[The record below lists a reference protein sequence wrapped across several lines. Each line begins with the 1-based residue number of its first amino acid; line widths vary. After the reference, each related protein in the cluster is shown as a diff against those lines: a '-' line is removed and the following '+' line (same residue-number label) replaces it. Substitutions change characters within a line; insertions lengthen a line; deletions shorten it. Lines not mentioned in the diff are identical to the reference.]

1 MRPIWKGA
9 ISFGL
14 VNIPIKLYTATE
26 AKDIK
31 FRFLHKECKSPI
43 NYQRFCP
50 VCHEEVQNDD
60 LVKGYEY
67 EAGRFVVM
75 EDEDFAKI
83 PLDSVKAIEIIDFVN
98 LADIDP
104 IFFVKSYFLAPA
116 ELGMKPYHLLFKAME
131 ETGKIAIARVV
142 LRSKETLACIR
153 LYENALLMETIFYPA
168 EIRSTRLIPELDS
181 EVKVNENELRMAK
194 NLINS
199 LSTEF
204 NPEKYT
210 SHYREALQEIIQ
222 AKIQGEEI
230 AVPDKPEAATVVDL
244 MEALKAS
251 LARIEKKEEQPR
263 KRGRKKK
270 AETEKMEVKK

>member
-26 AKDIK
+26 SNDIK

-43 NYQRFCP
+43 NYQRYCP
-50 VCHEEVQNDD
+50 VCDEKLENGD

-67 EAGRFVVM
+67 ESGHFVIM
-75 EDEDFAKI
+75 EDEDFAKVPVDRI
-83 PLDSVKAIEIIDFVN
+83 KAIEIIDFVD
-98 LADIDP
+98 LSEIDP
-104 IFFVKSYFLAPA
+104 IYFVKSYFLAPT
-116 ELGMKPYHLLFKAME
+116 ELGHKPYHLLYMAMQ

-142 LRSKETLACIR
+142 LRSKETLACVR
-153 LYENALLMETIFYPA
+153 LYENSLLMETIFYPS
-168 EIRSTRLIPELDS
+168 EIRSPEMMPELTK
-181 EVKVNENELRMAK
+181 EVKVNENELKMAK

-199 LSTEF
+199 LSTQFE
-204 NPEKYT
+204 PEKYK
-210 SHYREALQEIIQ
+210 SNYREALLKLIE
-222 AKIQGEEI
+222 AKIQGQEI
-230 AVPDKPEAATVVDL
+230 AIPDQPEAATVVDL

-251 LARIEKKEEQPR
+251 LAKVEEEKEKPK

-270 AETEKMEVKK
+270 EEVPAG

>member
-14 VNIPIKLYTATE
+14 VTIPIKLYTATE

-43 NYQRFCP
+43 NYQRYCP
-50 VCHEEVQNDD
+50 VCEEKVENED

-67 EAGRFVVM
+67 ESGRFVVM
-75 EDEDFAKI
+75 EDEDLAKI
-83 PLDSVKAIEIIDFVN
+83 PVESMKAIEIIDFVN
-98 LADIDP
+98 LAEIDP
-104 IFFVKSYFLAPA
+104 IFFVKSYYLAPT
-116 ELGMKPYHLLFKAME
+116 ELGLKPYHLLFKAMQ

-153 LYENALLMETIFYPA
+153 LYKNALVLETIFYPD
-168 EIRSTRLIPELDS
+168 EIRSPQLLPELAQ
-181 EVKVNENELRMAK
+181 EVKVNENELKMAK

-204 NPEKYT
+204 KPEKYT
-210 SHYREALQEIIQ
+210 SQYREALLEIIEAKIKGQEIAIPQ
-222 AKIQGEEI
+222 Q
-230 AVPDKPEAATVVDL
+230 PEAATVVDL

-251 LARIEKKEEQPR
+251 LAQVEEKKEKPK
-263 KRGRKKK
+263 KRGRRKKE
-270 AETEKMEVKK
+270 AQLEVGS

>member
-26 AKDIK
+26 SNDIK

-43 NYQRFCP
+43 NYQRYCP
-50 VCHEEVQNDD
+50 VCDEKLENGEM
-60 LVKGYEY
+60 VKGYEY
-67 EAGRFVVM
+67 ESGHFVIM

-83 PLDSVKAIEIIDFVN
+83 PLESVKAIEIIDFVD
-98 LADIDP
+98 LSEIDP
-104 IFFVKSYFLAPA
+104 IYFVKSYFLAPT
-116 ELGMKPYHLLFKAME
+116 ELGHKPYNLLYMAMQ

-142 LRSKETLACIR
+142 LRSKETLACVR
-153 LYENALLMETIFYPA
+153 LYENALLMETIFYPS
-168 EIRSTRLIPELDS
+168 EIRSPDMMPELTK
-181 EVKVNENELRMAK
+181 EVKVNENELIMAK

-204 NPEKYT
+204 NPEKYK
-210 SHYREALQEIIQ
+210 SQYREALLELIE
-222 AKIQGEEI
+222 AKIQGQEI
-230 AVPDKPEAATVVDL
+230 AIPEQPEAATVVDL

-251 LARIEKKEEQPR
+251 LAKVEEAKEKPK
-263 KRGRKKK
+263 KRRRKKK
-270 AETEKMEVKK
+270 EQVEVARG